1 MGLGSGSAS
10 AGGGDDS
17 DGGRRSSASEGD
29 MVQQRPLLER
39 AISGRA
45 AAGPHR
51 QVHARAMEEA
61 GQIAEHSPLLL
72 FLHLFFCTVELVLAL
87 VCLSK
92 GWDRGCDRPLRTWI
106 VVYTAR
112 LALLMPLKVARYRN
126 RHQVHDPANPS
137 LEARLHSW
145 LQLFAFCWMV
155 VGQYW

>member
-1 MGLGSGSAS
+1 
-10 AGGGDDS
+10 
-17 DGGRRSSASEGD
+17 

-112 LALLMPLKVARYRN
+112 LALLMPLKVTRYRN